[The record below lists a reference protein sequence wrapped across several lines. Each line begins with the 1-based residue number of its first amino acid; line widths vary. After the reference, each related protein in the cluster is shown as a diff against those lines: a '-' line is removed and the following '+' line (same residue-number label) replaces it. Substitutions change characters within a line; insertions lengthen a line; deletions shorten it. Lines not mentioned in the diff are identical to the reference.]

1 MESIL
6 TTCNVSITFTT
17 RRKRSKKQRNSPNE
31 HKSFDFYEREK
42 KSFLADFCRSLTVS
56 IYISVYKNREQQ
68 HFELFFQEAS
78 HML

>member
-1 MESIL
+1 MNIKAL
-6 TTCNVSITFTT
+6 TSM
-17 RRKRSKKQRNSPNE
+17 R
-31 HKSFDFYEREK
+31 ERERK
-42 KSFLADFCRSLTVS
+42 KKTFLADIWRSLTVS